1 MLLRQGNR
9 QKTALRETALNETAL
24 KEDSAGFVLLSF
36 VVYVFVVVDRSESFG
51 LGGCR
56 ALGQALPSVR
66 GGAPPDSFLPGHRT
80 PDSFIPRILPVPC
93 CSHTFCLLLI
103 AAARASACCS
113 ITA

>member
-1 MLLRQGNR
+1 MDERLGPTEILPGKNTHTPARSIELNDHCRMKLMLLRQGNR
-9 QKTALRETALNETAL
+9 QKTALKETALNETAL

-66 GGAPPDSFLPGHRT
+66 GGAPPDSFLLWT
-80 PDSFIPRILPVPC
+80 PHP
-93 CSHTFCLLLI
+93 
-103 AAARASACCS
+103 
-113 ITA
+113 